1 MFMAIFKHFSRLAV
15 SLAVASAWAN
25 PCSAQSAHGA
35 NEIIRSLAPAA
46 GQTISPGYRSG
57 GETLQVAGAVIV
69 VDPTRAF
76 SMEVYF
82 EPRSARISAR
92 AKAQLANLGRALASA
107 QLAPFRYLIAGHTDA
122 IGADAYNVEL
132 SRRRALAVR
141 NYLISAHPI
150 DPRRL
155 IVVGFGAHRLK
166 RPGFPDAA
174 INRRVE
180 VLAIV
185 L

>member
-1 MFMAIFKHFSRLAV
+1 MLTKFKPLPLFAV
-15 SLAVASAWAN
+15 SLTAASAWASA
-25 PCSAQSAHGA
+25 CWAQSARDA

-46 GQTISPGYRSG
+46 GQTIVAGSGG
-57 GETLQVAGAVIV
+57 GETVRVAGAMIV
-69 VDPTRAF
+69 VDPARAV
-76 SMEVYF
+76 STEVYF
-82 EPRSARISAR
+82 EPRSARIGAR
-92 AKAQLANLGRALASA
+92 AKAQLAGLGLALSSA

-122 IGADAYNVEL
+122 VGADAYNVEL

-141 NYLISAHPI
+141 NYLISAYAI

-155 IVVGFGAHRLK
+155 MVVGFGAHRLK
-166 RPGFPDAA
+166 RPEFPHAA

-180 VLAIV
+180 VLPIV